1 MATITSFSIENFK
14 GAAKA
19 TIKFSNRISTP
30 VVTLIGLNESGKT
43 TILEALSYF
52 VSGDNAVSS
61 LFKGSAPASIDS
73 LIPIHKKAAFTGDIL
88 INANVIFSAADKAAV
103 VSMAAKHNIDIEY
116 ASLPDETTV
125 SRSYEFNDSVLTKSW
140 NLWQIDFKAKMKAA
154 RRFRTVNVGSS
165 DFGELNLW
173 DLVAET
179 LSETLPRIAY
189 FPTFLVDLPKK
200 IYLREHE
207 KEAAVN
213 RYYRLVLQDVLD
225 SLDEGLSLEKHVCD
239 RIEAFRIKDATPNW
253 FSILFGGP
261 SKGPIDAVF
270 QRISDAVTKEVL
282 GSWENIFSR
291 KIAAK
296 SIIVEWHIDTEKD
309 NMPYATFS
317 ITDGASK
324 YAIDQ
329 RSLGFRW
336 FFSFLLFTTFKQKA
350 DRPTIFV
357 FDEPAANLHAKAQ
370 AELLKSFSRITTGEH
385 KVVYSTHSH
394 HMINPHWL
402 SGSYIV
408 ENTAIDHDADDS
420 FGLTT
425 QPTNIIA
432 TSYREFVAKNPT
444 RTSYFQPV
452 IEQLEF
458 ITPELLGSDPFLVV
472 EGITDYYA
480 LSFLYRKQGRKGF
493 ALMPGL
499 GAGASGPL
507 ISSMMGRGERFTIL
521 LDDDTAGR
529 VAAKRYKEQWFL
541 TGSEIMTLVDVNP
554 KFSGTSL
561 ENLLSKDTKSAI
573 AQKIG
578 KSKPTKKEIGWYLA
592 ELCADAS
599 APNLFDQET
608 CDNLNSILDFTQ
620 KNFVNAVQV
629 K

>member
-1 MATITSFSIENFK
+1 M
-14 GAAKA
+14 
-19 TIKFSNRISTP
+19 
-30 VVTLIGLNESGKT
+30 TLIGLNESGKT

-61 LFKGSAPASIDS
+61 LFKGTAPASIDS
-73 LIPIHKKAAFTGDIL
+73 LIPIHKKAAFTGEVR
-88 INANVIFSAADKAAV
+88 INATVSFSAADKAAV
-103 VSMAAKHNIDIEY
+103 VSMASTNNIDVDPGT
-116 ASLPDETTV
+116 LPDEAIV
-125 SRSYEFNDSVLTKSW
+125 SRSYVFKDSVLSKSW
-140 NLWQIDFKAKMKAA
+140 NYFRITFSAKLKTA
-154 RRFRTVNVGSS
+154 RRFKLINSGNK
-165 DFGELNLW
+165 DFGELDLW
-173 DLVAET
+173 GMAMDVLQ
-179 LSETLPRIAY
+179 ETLPRVAY

-207 KEAAVN
+207 KEEPVN

-225 SLDEGLSLEKHVCD
+225 SLDEGLSLQKHVCD
-239 RIEAFRIKDATPNW
+239 RIEAFRLKDATPNW
-253 FSILFGGP
+253 FSLLFGGP

-282 GSWENIFSR
+282 GSWENVFSR

-296 SIIVEWHIDTEKD
+296 SIIVEWHIDTEKA

-408 ENTAIDHDADDS
+408 ENTGIDHDADDF

-444 RTSYFQPV
+444 RMSYFQPV

-458 ITPELLGSDPFLVV
+458 ITPELLGSHPFLVV

-507 ISSMMGRGERFTIL
+507 ISSMMGRGERFDGPP
-521 LDDDTAGR
+521 DDDTAGR
-529 VAAKRYKEQWFL
+529 IAAKRYKDEWFL
-541 TGSEIMTLVDVNP
+541 SGSEIKTLGDVDL
-554 KFSGTSL
+554 KFSGGSL
-561 ENLLSKDTKSAI
+561 ENLLSKDTKRAI
-573 AQKIG
+573 AERLG
-578 KSKPTKKEIGWYLA
+578 KPKPSKKEIGWYLA

-608 CDNLNSILDFTQ
+608 CDNLNLILEFSQ
-620 KNFVNAVQV
+620 NSFVAAERP